1 MESAKKT
8 VAALKKSGIKI
19 ACAESCTGGLL
30 ADAFIS
36 VSGASEVFLGSL
48 VCYDP
53 KIKRDVLGVKK
64 SIIRRGVVSEE
75 CAVNMAKKARKLF
88 GADIALSTTGYAEKS
103 DRADIAGGTI
113 FVALASAK
121 ETFCKKIAGKSGR
134 NANRRAAVKAAL
146 SLLEIFLNK

>member
-1 MESAKKT
+1 MASAKKIISS
-8 VAALKKSGIKI
+8 LKEKGAKI

-75 CAVNMAKKARKLF
+75 CAANMAKKARRLF

-103 DRADIAGGTI
+103 DRADIADGTI

-121 ETFCKKIAGKSGR
+121 NCLQKNSGKIRPQRKPQGGR
-134 NANRRAAVKAAL
+134 ESRART
-146 SLLEIFLNK
+146 S